1 MGQDK
6 HIICVKWG
14 NKFIPEYVN
23 ILKNMCKRQCTVD
36 FTFNCLTDD
45 PTGLDSD
52 INVIK
57 FPDNPGAIK
66 TWWSKLYMFHK
77 DLPLSGELLYFDLD
91 VVIFRNIDNLWTYNA
106 GQNKLMIIQDFNR
119 CRMED
124 WKVSNSSVMRFT
136 AGTLHYLWE
145 MYAQNPHAVQGRMH
159 GDQDWITSKGTKDIV
174 WWPRTWIQSYKW
186 ELVGK
191 KDTKIKNGA
200 KHVFQH
206 PPTIPDD
213 CSVAVFHGEPKP
225 FNCGDPL
232 VVDNWK

>member
-1 MGQDK
+1 MSRSFVSVCTGDK
-6 HIICVKWG
+6 YPDK
-14 NKFIPEYVN
+14 YVN
-23 ILKNMCKRQCTVD
+23 ILYNMVSRHTQNFKFFVITDRHRQI
-36 FTFNCLTDD
+36 N
-45 PTGLDSD
+45 PT
-52 INVIK
+52 IQQVIIK
-57 FPDNPGAIK
+57 EVFP
-66 TWWSKLYMFHK
+66 TWWNKVHLSNPAHPFIGDILYM
-77 DLPLSGELLYFDLD
+77 DLD
-91 VVIFRNIDNLWTYNA
+91 VVIFRNIDNLWTYNV